1 METNAENLEKQLDLL
16 ENKGGENG
24 KTRQFVRF
32 PEKSRASFEFML
44 EKMAETRKS
53 PAHNRFLKFLQSS
66 FRDVGKHFSKT
77 CFTVFRVVF
86 HRKNRVMPGF
96 SSFSTF

>member
-16 ENKGGENG
+16 ENKGENG

-32 PEKSRASFEFML
+32 PEKSRASFEFIL
-44 EKMAETRKS
+44 EKLAETQKS
-53 PAHNRFLKFLQSS
+53 PVHNRFLKFLQSG
-66 FRDVGKHFSKT
+66 FRDVGEHFSKT
-77 CFTVFRVVF
+77 CFMVFRVVF

-96 SSFSTF
+96 SSFPTF